1 MAKMAMG
8 LLFCFLTFSPV
19 LFPASVSAFDIEI
32 DVSPNVLNIESPVEE
47 LTVHTNI
54 AFAEVNCSTV
64 ELDVAGS
71 ITVPRL
77 YCKSDNRGYFVGK
90 FAAAPLKDSA
100 DKLAIDEYNT
110 FIMTGTAI
118 MTDTTTE
125 VEEFSGKQEIKVIKV
140 IPEGL

>member
-1 MAKMAMG
+1 MKSDKKMAKMAVG
-8 LLFCFLTFSPV
+8 LLFCSVTFSPV

-64 ELDVAGS
+64 ELDVAGL
-71 ITVPRL
+71 IKVPQL
-77 YCKSDNRGYFVGK
+77 YCKSDNRGYLVEK
-90 FAAAPLKDSA
+90 FAAAPVKNQENLNIGA
-100 DKLAIDEYNT
+100 ENT
-110 FIMTGTAI
+110 FTMSGITVDG
-118 MTDTTTE
+118 
-125 VEEFSGKQEIKVIKV
+125 EEFSGTQEIKIIAI